1 MTRLPEA
8 ELAFLCDLLKQ
19 LDDDARERFE
29 ARLAAFL
36 LAHPDCGSGAL
47 GREVRAAFK
56 ASGWIP
62 PPDNLGLLEAA
73 LGAPGRLHQQARAD
87 RIDRR
92 LARMPC
98 EHHVTLVKQDIEAL
112 G

>member
-1 MTRLPEA
+1 MTRLPDA

-62 PPDNLGLLEAA
+62 PPDNVGQLE
-73 LGAPGRLHQQARAD
+73 GRWAR
-87 RIDRR
+87 RCGYVTR
-92 LARMPC
+92 LERA
-98 EHHVTLVKQDIEAL
+98 E
-112 G
+112 

>member
-1 MTRLPEA
+1 MTRLPDA

-62 PPDNLGLLEAA
+62 PPDKLGQLE
-73 LGAPGRLHQQARAD
+73 GRWAR
-87 RIDRR
+87 RGGY
-92 LARMPC
+92 
-98 EHHVTLVKQDIEAL
+98 VTKLERVE
-112 G
+112 